1 VKIVFEKPH
10 FVSPIYIEG
19 DEKFEIFELERKRF
33 IDADYADFKD
43 FMF

>member
-1 VKIVFEKPH
+1 MCIC
-10 FVSPIYIEG
+10 YILFLKMNNVETF
-19 DEKFEIFELERKRF
+19 DLEIEIFELERKRF